1 MIFVT
6 ERSEKYERVSH
17 YNKLE
22 ILSCEKKWY
31 EKGKEFKANVEG
43 CHRLVY
49 ILSGRIVL
57 NDEKKILTE
66 HGCFLVPQYNDC
78 HFSVK
83 EDAMVMLIHFE
94 SDMQLDILK
103 SGELCI
109 TENAISMKEYV
120 KRLHETDFYNEVVPA
135 IREALLLILLDELW
149 RSINTKNSDLQLYI
163 RCMTWLEENV
173 VRAITVADAAAA
185 MGCSKEH
192 LTRVVKR
199 SSARALGDIIA
210 QKRVENIKALASSGK
225 YTIAEIAEILDFY
238 SSELLR
244 KYFRYHTGQSLAAFI
259 RLQRE
264 EG

>member
-1 MIFVT
+1 
-6 ERSEKYERVSH
+6 
-17 YNKLE
+17 
-22 ILSCEKKWY
+22 
-31 EKGKEFKANVEG
+31 
-43 CHRLVY
+43 
-49 ILSGRIVL
+49 
-57 NDEKKILTE
+57 
-66 HGCFLVPQYNDC
+66 
-78 HFSVK
+78 
-83 EDAMVMLIHFE
+83 MVMLIHFE

-264 EG
+264 EE